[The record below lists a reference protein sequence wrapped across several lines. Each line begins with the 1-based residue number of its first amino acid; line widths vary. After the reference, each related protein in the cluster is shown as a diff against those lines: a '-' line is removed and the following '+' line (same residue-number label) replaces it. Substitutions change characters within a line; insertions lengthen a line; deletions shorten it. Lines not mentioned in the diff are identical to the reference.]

1 MDCDMRETYTF
12 HRRVLKLLQWHCP
25 PTLWHLKT
33 PVHMFA
39 LDALVEAYPN
49 AKFLWSHRDPAKVMG
64 SVCSLIRYVR
74 SWSSDRDDPE
84 ELGAEQLDSWAEA
97 IRRAMDFRKRVGDD
111 RFADVSFAD
120 LQNDPVRTLQ
130 ASYVSLGLT
139 FSDATARSVEQWAGE
154 HKPGARGTH
163 DYDLG
168 RLRANARA
176 CPRTVRGLPRDL
188 RRDRMTRPVRRRRN
202 KLAPDPDVRRAIV
215 AAASEALREQGVR
228 GLSIAAVLDRAELST
243 RAFYRHFESKDQL
256 VAAVF
261 LEMAGAEERRL
272 RRRMAKAADPVEA
285 VATWIDGRLDLAFD
299 ENIKSDLRRLSLE
312 AQSQMFAA
320 PELIQPA
327 YAEMLKPLIEQ
338 LHRGLILRVFHDI
351 DPVTEAQSI
360 QGVVWAS
367 TERQWAAGDCRRAEV
382 RQRALRFCLR
392 GLGVAPET
400 IADIA
405 ARD

>member
-1 MDCDMRETYTF
+1 
-12 HRRVLKLLQWHCP
+12 
-25 PTLWHLKT
+25 
-33 PVHMFA
+33 
-39 LDALVEAYPN
+39 
-49 AKFLWSHRDPAKVMG
+49 
-64 SVCSLIRYVR
+64 
-74 SWSSDRDDPE
+74 
-84 ELGAEQLDSWAEA
+84 
-97 IRRAMDFRKRVGDD
+97 
-111 RFADVSFAD
+111 
-120 LQNDPVRTLQ
+120 
-130 ASYVSLGLT
+130 
-139 FSDATARSVEQWAGE
+139 
-154 HKPGARGTH
+154 
-163 DYDLG
+163 
-168 RLRANARA
+168 
-176 CPRTVRGLPRDL
+176 
-188 RRDRMTRPVRRRRN
+188 MTRPVRRRRN

-215 AAASEALREQGVR
+215 AATSEALREQGVR

-299 ENIKSDLRRLSLE
+299 AKIKSDLRRLSLE

-327 YAEMLKPLIEQ
+327 YQQMLKPLIEQ
-338 LHRGLILRVFHDI
+338 LHRGLILHVFHDI

-367 TERQWAAGDCRRAEV
+367 TERQWAAGDCQRAEV

-405 ARD
+405 ACD